1 MISAISPTGRP
12 SAMVF
17 MTCSMSAA
25 ADTSLVPGSAAGT
38 PDAAAAAISPRP
50 ASLTV
55 PAQSGGE
62 ELGEFPAPLLP
73 IVPRLGHPR
82 ELPPVG
88 SLGGCSVGRGSPGN
102 TSPISESL
110 RLARSA

>member
-62 ELGEFPAPLLP
+62 ELGEFPAEELGGFPAPLLP

-88 SLGGCSVGRGSPGN
+88 SLGGCSVGRGS
-102 TSPISESL
+102 
-110 RLARSA
+110 